1 MNFRILLLF
10 FLLVSNVTLS
20 QELIIQGVFTGSNV
34 YVVNPFTKSDHTWS
48 IKTITINDKL
58 YTEDIKSSAFE
69 IELLQMGFRLGEE
82 LRFRIKYMD
91 SVKPSIINQEAIQ
104 AFSSFEIKKSFID
117 KDQFL
122 NWQCTNEM
130 GSLLFHIEQYRWDKW
145 IIIGQVKGMGT
156 SDPNDYKIKV
166 PIHSGVNKFR
176 IHQIDHTDKIR
187 YSEVIEYESS
197 ISPVFLVNKKV
208 KSKLRFSTPTQ
219 FEIFDLFGNLI
230 FDGFGNEVRFD
241 DISSGKYY
249 VNFDNTIGEFTKE

>member
-1 MNFRILLLF
+1 MNFRILLVF
-10 FLLVSNVTLS
+10 FLLASNVTLS

-34 YVVNPFTKSDHTWS
+34 YVVNPFTESDNTWS
-48 IKTITINDKL
+48 IESIFINDKAC
-58 YTEDIKSSAFE
+58 TGNIKSSAFE
-69 IELLQMGFRLGEE
+69 IDLVQMGFELGEA
-82 LRFRIKYMD
+82 LQFRIKYMD
-91 SVKPSIINQEAIQ
+91 SIIPSIINQEAIQ
-104 AFSSFEIKKSFID
+104 AISSFEIEKGFVD
-117 KDQFL
+117 KEQFL

-145 IIIGQVKGMGT
+145 ITIGQLKGIGT
-156 SDPNDYKIKV
+156 PALNHYKIKV
-166 PIHSGVNKFR
+166 PIHSGINKFR

-230 FDGFGNEVRFD
+230 FDGFGKEVRFD